1 MNEKPMYEPCPICGS
16 SWNIK
21 REKSLTKKLFKKS
34 LFCDK
39 CAFYGPKAITWWGA
53 GVKWNGYAKDYAEGL
68 ELVKEKVMPKVDD
81 VTDTLALICKLR
93 ERASWIAFSTGA
105 DEQYPNTDAQ
115 LMREAAETIMELLRR
130 RDSDA
135 V

>member
-1 MNEKPMYEPCPICGS
+1 MGEKMKTS
-16 SWNIK
+16 
-21 REKSLTKKLFKKS
+21 
-34 LFCDK
+34 DK
-39 CAFYGPKAITWWGA
+39 I
-53 GVKWNGYAKDYAEGL
+53 D
-68 ELVKEKVMPKVDD
+68 LV
-81 VTDTLALICKLR
+81 ARLR
-93 ERASWIAFSTGA
+93 TRASWLAFSTGA